1 MMNNFSYCT
10 PTKVHFGKG
19 SIEHLHEEV
28 TLIGKKV
35 LLVYGGS
42 SIKRSGLYDT
52 VKQKLA
58 DCQIFE
64 VAGVEP
70 NPRVTSVRKGA
81 EICKKEGIDVVLA
94 VGGGSV
100 LDCSKAIC
108 AAAKYDGDAWDLV
121 EDGSKVK
128 AALPLVT
135 ILTLAATGSEYDWGC
150 VISNLDTN
158 EKMAL
163 CHPMLFPRVSIL
175 DPEYTYSVPANQIA
189 AGATDIMSH
198 IFEQYFCTETNLI
211 SDGICETIL
220 RTIIDVAPKLLKNP
234 QDYDARA
241 QMMWA
246 SSLACNGICSL
257 GNGVMPW
264 PCHAMEHELSAF
276 YDITHG
282 VGLAILTPRLMRYAL
297 TGETV
302 ERFCHYGKA
311 VFDLPENADRMAMA
325 QEAIAKTE
333 EFFFKTLGIPS
344 TLTALNITDEH
355 FDEMA
360 EHAMK
365 CFPAMPQ
372 CLRPLQVE
380 DIKKVYRDCLQLSA
394 IDHVLLSDLLNCT

>member
-1 MMNNFSYCT
+1 MMHNFSYCT

-19 SIEHLHEEV
+19 SIRNLHAEV
-28 TLIGKKV
+28 TAIGKKV

-70 NPRVTSVRKGA
+70 NPRVTSVRQGA

-121 EDGSKVK
+121 LDGSKVT

-135 ILTLAATGSEYDWGC
+135 ILTLSATGSEYDWGC
-150 VISNLDTN
+150 VISNLETN
-158 EKMAL
+158 EKLAL
-163 CHPMLFPRVSIL
+163 CNPHLFPRVSIL
-175 DPEYTYSVPANQIA
+175 DPEYTYTVPASQIA
-189 AGATDIMSH
+189 AGAADIMSH
-198 IFEQYFCTETNLI
+198 IYEQYFCSESNLI
-211 SDGICETIL
+211 SDGLCETIL
-220 RTIIDVAPKLLKNP
+220 RTVIDAAPKLLQDPK
-234 QDYDARA
+234 DYDARA

-257 GNGVMPW
+257 GNGIMPW

-282 VGLAILTPRLMRYAL
+282 VGLAILTPRLMRFTL
-297 TGETV
+297 TDETV

-311 VFDLPENADRMAMA
+311 VFNLPENADRKAMA
-325 QEAIAKTE
+325 EAAIAKTE

-344 TLTALNITDEH
+344 TLGAININDEH
-355 FDEMA
+355 IDEMA
-360 EHAMK
+360 EHALK
-365 CFPAMPQ
+365 FDPAMPK
-372 CLRPLQVE
+372 CLRPMYLE
-380 DIKKVYRDCLQLSA
+380 DIKQVYRDCL
-394 IDHVLLSDLLNCT
+394 